1 MKTAHALLLLTFA
14 TPALA
19 DEPRRLVEG
28 IVVRVNDRILTTS
41 DMRQRVA
48 ERLAETGRPVPPAQ
62 YPDLVRDAADELCML
77 ERGVELKIEVSDD
90 EVSAA
95 VKDLRVQ
102 NRVEDEATFEQMLLS
117 TGMTLKSLRA
127 RLRDTMIVNR
137 VLSREVGNFPITEE
151 ELRQRLARDEELYRE
166 PEKVHLEH
174 VVYSL
179 APDDK
184 DRAEKEAAARR
195 LVAAVRAGGD
205 FLTLVKQ
212 ETETGLATG
221 GDLGELV
228 DTDLRDEIRL
238 AVALLKPGEVSD
250 PFFSLAGVHVVR
262 VVERIPSKV
271 KPFET
276 VVEELRQREM
286 SDRYRD
292 RMTGIVED
300 LKKRYVVE
308 VHPELFQPPT

>member
-1 MKTAHALLLLTFA
+1 
-14 TPALA
+14 
-19 DEPRRLVEG
+19 
-28 IVVRVNDRILTTS
+28 
-41 DMRQRVA
+41 
-48 ERLAETGRPVPPAQ
+48 
-62 YPDLVRDAADELCML
+62 ML

-95 VKDLRVQ
+95 VKELRVQ

-174 VVYSL
+174 VVYPL

-205 FLTLVKQ
+205 FLSLVKQ
-212 ETETGLATG
+212 ETEAGLATG

-250 PFFSLAGVHVVR
+250 PFLSLAGVHVVR

-271 KPFET
+271 KPFEA

>member
-1 MKTAHALLLLTFA
+1 MKTAHALLLLALA
-14 TPALA
+14 TPVLA
-19 DEPRRLVEG
+19 DGPRQLVEA
-28 IVVRVNDRILTTS
+28 IVVRVNDRILTTA
-41 DMRQRVA
+41 DLRQRVA
-48 ERLAETGRPVPPAQ
+48 ERLAETGRAVPPDQ
-62 YPDLVRDAADELCML
+62 YPALVRDAADELCML

-102 NRVEDEATFEQMLLS
+102 NQVQDEATFEKMLAS
-117 TGMTLKSLRA
+117 TGMTLSALRA

-151 ELRQRLARDEELYRE
+151 ELRQRFAREQELYRE
-166 PEKVHLEH
+166 PEKVRLEH
-174 VVYSL
+174 AVYPL
-179 APDDK
+179 AADGK
-184 DRAEKEAAARR
+184 DGAEKEAAARR
-195 LVAAVRAGGD
+195 LVAAARAGGE
-205 FLTLVKQ
+205 FLALVQK
-212 ETETGLATG
+212 ETEAGLATG

-228 DTDLRDEIRL
+228 DTDLRDEVRD
-238 AVALLKPGEVSD
+238 AVVKLKAGEVSE
-250 PFFSLAGVHVVR
+250 PFRSLAGVHVIR

-271 KPFET
+271 KAFET

-300 LKKRYVVE
+300 LKKRYVVQ
-308 VHPELFQPPT
+308 VRPELFQPPT